1 MNSGDSKTSHWLIRA
16 YSYAVI
22 AFLVIPTLIV
32 VPLSF
37 NGGRYLEFPPK
48 SLSFRWYKHFFYS
61 DTWIHSTGLSFLI
74 AGTAMVMAVVLG
86 TCAAL
91 ALHRMSFK
99 GKGLL
104 FGFLISP
111 LMIPVVVLALALYL
125 YFSKLGLVATWEG
138 IIFGQTILAIPF
150 VLVNVYASLQ
160 NYPVTLERAASTLGA
175 DGATIFRR
183 ITLPMIRPG
192 ILAGALFAFMI
203 SFDEIVIA
211 LFLSGPGVSTLPVK
225 MWHSL
230 RFSVSPTIAAVSTM
244 ITTLSVTLFLIGDY
258 LHRRGIRRR
267 TAGILEEHVSGEW
280 ETEVELPFPE

>member
-1 MNSGDSKTSHWLIRA
+1 MTSRSLQAPHVAIRLAA
-16 YSYAVI
+16 YLVI
-22 AFLVIPTLIV
+22 GFLVIPTLVV

-48 SLSFRWYKHFFYS
+48 SLSLRWYENFFHTAS
-61 DTWIHSTGLSFLI
+61 WVQSTELSFFI
-74 AGTAMVMAVVLG
+74 AVCVMIIAVVLG
-86 TCAAL
+86 TGAAI
-91 ALHRMSFK
+91 ALHRFK
-99 GKGLL
+99 FRGKGLL

-125 YFSKLGLVATWEG
+125 YFSKLDLVATWFG

-160 NYPVTLERAASTLGA
+160 NYPLTLERAASTLGA
-175 DGATIFRR
+175 GSGTIFRR
-183 ITLPMIRPG
+183 IMLPLIRPG
-192 ILAGALFAFMI
+192 VLAGALFAFMI
-203 SFDEIVIA
+203 SFDEVVIA

-244 ITTLSVTLFLIGDY
+244 ITTLSVSLFLIGDF
-258 LHRRGIRRR
+258 LHRRSLAKRNRP
-267 TAGILEEHVSGEW
+267 VSAEN
-280 ETEVELPFPE
+280 EAVEAEYEMPVPE